1 MAAIWTIVFGL
12 SVPLG
17 FDPFEIFGELFI
29 LFVAGLLGFQ
39 IYRYRKFSGAV
50 EKQQTKWVVIGLAIS
65 LGGFLVLVLLG
76 GVFYNDQPPPLVD
89 VIISIA
95 ISLLFALIPVWI
107 GIAITRYRFGM
118 WK

>member
-1 MAAIWTIVFGL
+1 LAAIWTIVFGL

-29 LFVAGLLGFQ
+29 LFVAGLLGLQ